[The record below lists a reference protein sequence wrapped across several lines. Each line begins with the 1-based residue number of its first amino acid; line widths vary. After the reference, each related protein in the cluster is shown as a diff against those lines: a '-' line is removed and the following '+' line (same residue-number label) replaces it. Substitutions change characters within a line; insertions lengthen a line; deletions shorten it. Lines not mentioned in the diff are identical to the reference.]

1 MLSGNGRHR
10 RPRQAPALVVAAGVT
25 GSAIA
30 IPLLGAG
37 SASAADSAVW
47 DRVAECESAG
57 QWSANTGNGYFGG
70 LQFSQE
76 TWDAF
81 GGAQYAERADLASR
95 SQQIA
100 VAEKVLAAQGPLAWS
115 SCGANAGLPGVKAPK
130 VDPGALPTPSV
141 PAVPSPTSTQGV
153 GNGVGPGTGADE
165 GKKAGGKHRGPAAT
179 ESSATPATPATPDP
193 SGTSEGT
200 EKSAGKGAGEQRA
213 TDDTRASRSDTPGR
227 GDSVQPA
234 DPGKAAGAPAKGQQ
248 NGGSTG
254 TGTDSGAGK
263 DGATP
268 GNPGAAAD
276 VQKEKGEAGGDTATA
291 SPGTYTVRPGD
302 NLWAIADAQDLPG
315 GWPALYEANRDAVGA
330 DPDLIL
336 PGQNLD
342 LGVK

>member
-37 SASAADSAVW
+37 SASAADTAVW

-76 TWDAF
+76 TWEAF

-115 SCGANAGLPGVKAPK
+115 SCGANAGLSGVEAPK
-130 VDPGALPTPSV
+130 VDPGALPTPTA
-141 PAVPSPTSTQGV
+141 PAVPSPASTQGV
-153 GNGVGPGTGADE
+153 GNGDAARAGADE

-179 ESSATPATPATPDP
+179 ETPADPATPDP
-193 SGTSEGT
+193 SGTSASTG
-200 EKSAGKGAGEQRA
+200 AGKDAGEQRTA
-213 TDDTRASRSDTPGR
+213 DDTRASRSDTPGR
-227 GDSVQPA
+227 GDSVQPG
-234 DPGKAAGAPAKGQQ
+234 DPGKAAGAPAKGQR
-248 NGGSTG
+248 GDGSTG
-254 TGTDSGAGK
+254 AGTSNGKGGADTGNSGAPAG
-263 DGATP
+263 
-268 GNPGAAAD
+268 
-276 VQKEKGEAGGDTATA
+276 VQKDKGEAAENTDGATA

-342 LGVK
+342 LRVK